1 MFKHVG
7 PPLLDGTDTYTISDL
22 ANEIWSNSNKGFEL
36 NLDNIILK
44 SDAEKIKILSSNVYV
59 PFDQYNLTLNQSIQL
74 VPRYKS
80 TYAQTINDQKM
91 YQIEFENY
99 GELTIN
105 QEIKGH
111 LSLVYTQGE
120 DTVLCGDRNTSCKGL
135 SVDHLKQNFT
145 FNSVKI
151 GSDTINGNFY
161 FAGVF
166 Q

>member
-1 MFKHVG
+1 MS
-7 PPLLDGTDTYTISDL
+7 DGTDTYTISDL
-22 ANEIWSNSNKGFEL
+22 ANEIWSNSSKGFEL

-44 SDAEKIKILSSNVYV
+44 SDTEKIKIKILSSNVYV
-59 PFDQYNLTLNQSIQL
+59 PFDQYNLILNQSTQL
-74 VPRYKS
+74 LPIYKH
-80 TYAQTINDQKM
+80 TYAQTTNDQKM
-91 YQIEFENY
+91 YQIDFENY
-99 GELTIN
+99 GMLTIN

-120 DTVLCGDRNTSCKGL
+120 DTVSCGDRNISCKGL
-135 SVDHLKQNFT
+135 SVDQLKQNFT
-145 FNSVKI
+145 FNNVKI